1 MAGSKGSKYF
11 DIFLK
16 YKIDLYSKN
25 TNRHIN
31 DEFIKLLKEINN
43 TGSITTAAKIMN
55 HSYRKV
61 WGDIQRAED
70 FLGFPLVKKT
80 RGGVKGG
87 NTVLTKDGND
97 LLLSMEKLHEEFDIA
112 INKVIKRFFNKIN
125 K

>member
-1 MAGSKGSKYF
+1 MAGSKGAKYF

-25 TNRHIN
+25 NDQHIN
-31 DEFIKLLKEINN
+31 DDFIILLKEIND
-43 TGSITTAAKIMN
+43 TGSITTASKKLN
-55 HSYRKV
+55 LSYRKV
-61 WGDIQRAED
+61 WGDIKRAED

-87 NTVLTKDGND
+87 YTILTDDGKE
-97 LLLSMEKLHEEFDIA
+97 LLISFENLHLEFDNS
-112 INKVIKRFFNKIN
+112 INKVIKKFFNKLN